1 MIEPWLECAS
11 NDSRDQEMGLSK
23 GDEEIDEVQHRSGQ
37 PEALALYLSR
47 S

>member
-1 MIEPWLECAS
+1 MHDMEYVS
-11 NDSRDQEMGLSK
+11 NKSSGPEMGLSK
-23 GDEEIDEVQHRSGQ
+23 GDEEIDEALQRSGQ